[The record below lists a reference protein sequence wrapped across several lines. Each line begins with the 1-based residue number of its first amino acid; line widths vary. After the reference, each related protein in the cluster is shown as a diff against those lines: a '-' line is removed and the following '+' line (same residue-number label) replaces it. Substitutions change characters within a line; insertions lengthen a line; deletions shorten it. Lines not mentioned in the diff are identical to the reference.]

1 MITSTEAIEAMLKKH
16 NKVSI
21 AVSGDIYVKGE
32 PVGAGS
38 VLTFGTKDRADL
50 AKVLSTGSQFVDI
63 LDEPA
68 THKVAA
74 PQVPQRRSDQVAR
87 EELLTGAL
95 IEALT
100 KALGQPAPAMETKA
114 KEQKDSKA
122 A

>member
-63 LDEPA
+63 LDEP
-68 THKVAA
+68 TTQKVV
-74 PQVPQRRSDQVAR
+74 PPEVPQRRADQVAR
-87 EELLTGAL
+87 EQLLTGSIL
-95 IEALT
+95 EALKSCVAGSIDSVPAEVT
-100 KALGQPAPAMETKA
+100 KKRGK
-114 KEQKDSKA
+114 
-122 A
+122 